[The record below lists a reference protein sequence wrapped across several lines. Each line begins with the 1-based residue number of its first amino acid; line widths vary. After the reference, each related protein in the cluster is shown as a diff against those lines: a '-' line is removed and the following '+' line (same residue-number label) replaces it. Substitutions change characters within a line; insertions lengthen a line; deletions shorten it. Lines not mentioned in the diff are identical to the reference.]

1 MTKVKN
7 IFNFID
13 EIAPFEKALS
23 FDNCGLII
31 GEMEKEVKNTLL
43 SLDITKDVIEEA
55 KNLNANL
62 IISHHPIIFKPIS
75 SIKIDSTVSLLCK
88 NNINAICA
96 HTNLDIAEKGVNF
109 QLAQKLN
116 LQSLTP
122 LTYEEEKP
130 MGLIGNLSREFTC
143 EKFAEYVKNSLNCKG
158 VRYTEFKDKKI
169 KTVAVCS
176 GSGGEFYKAAYEK
189 GADVIVT
196 GEVKHNQIIN
206 ANELGLMVVDAG
218 HYKTENVILEPLKN
232 MLEEKFKDSNFYL
245 SKSFTDK
252 INYI

>member
-1 MTKVKN
+1 MTKVKD

-13 EIAPFEKALS
+13 KIAPFEKALS

-31 GEMEKEVKNTLL
+31 GEMKTGVKNIVL

-62 IISHHPIIFKPIS
+62 IISHHPVIFRPIS
-75 SIKIDSTVSLLCK
+75 SIKSNDTISLLCK
-88 NNINAICA
+88 NDINAICA

-116 LQSLTP
+116 LQNLNP

-130 MGLIGNLSREFTC
+130 MGLIGNLSYEFEC
-143 EKFAEYVKNSLNCKG
+143 KEFAQYVKKRLDCKG
-158 VRYTEFKDKKI
+158 VRYTELKNKKI
-169 KTVAVCS
+169 KTVGVCS
-176 GSGGEFYKAAYEK
+176 GTGGEFYKAAYEK
-189 GADVIVT
+189 SADVIVT
-196 GEVKHNQIIN
+196 GEIKHSQIID
-206 ANELGLMVVDAG
+206 ANELGIMIVDAG
-218 HYKTENVILEPLKN
+218 HYKTENVILEPLKK
-232 MLEEKFKDSNFYL
+232 MLETKFKNIIVYL